1 MHRYRVPPAVLLQEL
16 RVEGGQRLD
25 GGFKLAEEAGG
36 GAEDCH
42 HGGRVGIFQ
51 AGSVEEVVGAQ
62 AAVPGKLRE
71 AFAEDFHRLL
81 PLGAVVRRQVGVGG
95 LHHADALLGEFAG
108 AQTCGL
114 CRFRR
119 FCGSVRRGAVR
130 GIQLF

>member
-25 GGFKLAEEAGG
+25 GGFKLAEETGG
-36 GAEDCH
+36 GAENRH

-51 AGSVEEVVGAQ
+51 AGSVEEVIGAQ

-81 PLGAVVRRQVGVGG
+81 PLGAVVRRKVGVGG

-108 AQTCGL
+108 AQTCGF

-119 FCGSVRRGAVR
+119 FCGSARRGAVR
-130 GIQLF
+130 GIQLC